1 MLIILDISTQAV
13 VNRGVIYMKKL
24 CSFVLVLVLV
34 ASVFAMG
41 GKDAVPAPSGKTV
54 TVTGLDGKLAATQ
67 VEVPF
72 NPQRIAILDMAA
84 LDILDALNLGDRVI
98 GMAGTTLPYLSDY
111 SSNKSLANLGTI
123 KEANLEAVM
132 ASEPD
137 VIFIGSRLS
146 ASYDVLS
153 QIAPVV
159 QLAVDRKLG
168 VVESVRQNATT
179 IASIF
184 GKEAEIESLMA
195 DFDQRITAL
204 TDFAQD
210 KNAVIGLCTSGG
222 FNVLGNDGRC
232 SIIGTEIGFTNIGA
246 SDVTSTHGNEGSFEL
261 LVKLNPQYL
270 FVLDRDAA
278 IQAQGAKLAQE
289 IIENQL
295 VMKTDAYKN
304 GNIIYLDN
312 PAVWYTAEGGI
323 TALDIMLQDLE
334 GALLK

>member
-1 MLIILDISTQAV
+1 
-13 VNRGVIYMKKL
+13 MKKL
-24 CSFVLVLVLV
+24 CSVVLVLAL
-34 ASVFAMG
+34 ATSIFALG
-41 GKDAVPAPSGKTV
+41 GKDSAPVPSNKTV
-54 TVTGLDGKLAATQ
+54 TVTGLDGNRAATQ

-72 NPQRIAILDMAA
+72 NPQRITILDMAA

-98 GMAGTTLPYLSDY
+98 GMAGTSLPYLNEY
-111 SSNKSLANLGTI
+111 SSNKGLANLGTI
-123 KEANLEAVM
+123 KEADLEAVM

-137 VIFIGSRLS
+137 IIFIGGRLS

-159 QLAVDRKLG
+159 QLAVDRNLG
-168 VVESVRQNATT
+168 VVESVRQNAIT

-184 GKEAEIESLMA
+184 GKEGEVENLMTS
-195 DFDQRITAL
+195 FDQRIAAL
-204 TDFAQD
+204 ADFAKD
-210 KNAVIGLCTSGG
+210 KNAIIGLCTSGG

-232 SIIGTEIGFTNIGA
+232 SIIGTEIGFENIGA
-246 SDVTSTHGNEGSFEL
+246 SDLTSTHGNESSFEL

-304 GNIIYLDN
+304 GNIVYLDN

-334 GALLK
+334 EALLK

>member
-1 MLIILDISTQAV
+1 
-13 VNRGVIYMKKL
+13 MKKL
-24 CSFVLVLVLV
+24 CSVVLVLAL
-34 ASVFAMG
+34 ATSIFALG
-41 GKDAVPAPSGKTV
+41 GKDSAPDPSNKTV
-54 TVTGLDGKLAATQ
+54 TVTGLDGNRAVTQ

-84 LDILDALNLGDRVI
+84 LDILDALNLGDRVV
-98 GMAGTTLPYLSDY
+98 GMAGTTLPYLNEY

-123 KEANLEAVM
+123 KEADLEAVM

-137 VIFIGSRLS
+137 IIFIGGRLS

-159 QLAVDRKLG
+159 QLAVDRNLG
-168 VVESVRQNATT
+168 VVESVRQNAIT

-184 GKEAEIESLMA
+184 GKEGEVENLMTS
-195 DFDQRITAL
+195 FDQRIAAL
-204 TDFAQD
+204 ADFAKD
-210 KNAVIGLCTSGG
+210 KNAIIGLCTSGG

-232 SIIGTEIGFTNIGA
+232 SIIGTEIGFENIGA
-246 SDVTSTHGNEGSFEL
+246 SDLTSTHGNESSFEL

-304 GNIIYLDN
+304 GNIVYLDN

-334 GALLK
+334 VALLK

>member
-1 MLIILDISTQAV
+1 
-13 VNRGVIYMKKL
+13 MKKL
-24 CSFVLVLVLV
+24 CSFVLVLALA
-34 ASVFAMG
+34 ASVFALG
-41 GKDAVPAPSGKTV
+41 GKDSAPALSGKTV

-67 VEVPF
+67 VAVPF
-72 NPQRIAILDMAA
+72 NPQRVAILDMAA
-84 LDILDALNLGDRVI
+84 LDILDALNLGDRVV
-98 GMAGTTLPYLSDY
+98 GMAGTTLPYLSNY
-111 SSNKSLANLGTI
+111 SSNKKLANLGTI
-123 KEANLEAVM
+123 KEADLEAVM

-159 QLAVDRKLG
+159 QLAVDRNLG

-184 GKEAEIESLMA
+184 GKEAEVESLMA
-195 DFDQRITAL
+195 DFDQRIAAL
-204 TDFAQD
+204 ADFAKD
-210 KNAVIGLCTSGG
+210 KNGVIGLCTSGG
-222 FNVLGNDGRC
+222 FNLLGNDGRC

-261 LVKLNPQYL
+261 LVQLNPQYL

-278 IQAQGAKLAQE
+278 IQTQGAKLAQE

-304 GNIIYLDN
+304 GNIVYLDN

>member
-1 MLIILDISTQAV
+1 M
-13 VNRGVIYMKKL
+13 
-24 CSFVLVLVLV
+24 
-34 ASVFAMG
+34 
-41 GKDAVPAPSGKTV
+41 
-54 TVTGLDGKLAATQ
+54 DGKLAATQ
-67 VEVPF
+67 VAVPF
-72 NPQRIAILDMAA
+72 NPQRVAILDMAA

-98 GMAGTTLPYLSDY
+98 GMAGTSLSYLNEY
-111 SSNKSLANLGTI
+111 SSNKNLANLGTI
-123 KEANLEAVM
+123 KEADLEAVM

-159 QLAVDRKLG
+159 QLAVDRNLG

-184 GKEAEIESLMA
+184 GKETEIESLMA
-195 DFDQRITAL
+195 DFDQRIAAL
-204 TDFAQD
+204 ADFAKD
-210 KNAVIGLCTSGG
+210 KNGVIGLCTSGG
-222 FNVLGNDGRC
+222 FNLLGNDGRC

-261 LVKLNPQYL
+261 LVQLNPQYL

-278 IQAQGAKLAQE
+278 IQTQGAKLAQE

-304 GNIIYLDN
+304 GNIVYLDN

>member
-1 MLIILDISTQAV
+1 
-13 VNRGVIYMKKL
+13 MKKL
-24 CSFVLVLVLV
+24 CSFALVLALT
-34 ASVFAMG
+34 ASIFAMG
-41 GKDAVPAPSGKTV
+41 GKDATSTPSGKTL
-54 TVTGLDGKLAATQ
+54 TVTGLDGNLAATQ

-72 NPQRIAILDMAA
+72 DPQRIAILDMAA

-98 GMAGTTLPYLSDY
+98 GMAGTTLPYLNAY

-123 KEANLEAVM
+123 KEADLEAVM

-137 VIFIGSRLS
+137 IIFIGGRLS
-146 ASYDVLS
+146 ASYDILS
-153 QIAPVV
+153 EIAPVV
-159 QLAVDRKLG
+159 QLAVDRNLG

-184 GKEAEIESLMA
+184 GKEGEVENLMA
-195 DFDQRITAL
+195 TFDQRIAAL
-204 TDFAQD
+204 ADFAQD

-232 SIIGTEIGFTNIGA
+232 SIIGTEIGFENIGA
-246 SDVTSTHGNEGSFEL
+246 SDLTSTHGNESSFEL

>member
-1 MLIILDISTQAV
+1 
-13 VNRGVIYMKKL
+13 
-24 CSFVLVLVLV
+24 
-34 ASVFAMG
+34 
-41 GKDAVPAPSGKTV
+41 
-54 TVTGLDGKLAATQ
+54 
-67 VEVPF
+67 
-72 NPQRIAILDMAA
+72 MAA

-98 GMAGTTLPYLSDY
+98 GMAGTSLSYLNEY

-123 KEANLEAVM
+123 KEADLEAVM

-137 VIFIGSRLS
+137 IIFIGGRLS

-159 QLAVDRKLG
+159 QLAVDRNLG
-168 VVESVRQNATT
+168 VVESVRQNAIT

-184 GKEAEIESLMA
+184 GKEGEVEALMA
-195 DFDQRITAL
+195 NFDQRIAAL
-204 TDFAQD
+204 ADFAKD
-210 KNAVIGLCTSGG
+210 KNAIIGLCTNGG
-222 FNVLGNDGRC
+222 FNVLWNDGRG
-232 SIIGTEIGFTNIGA
+232 SIIGTEIGFENIGA
-246 SDVTSTHGNEGSFEL
+246 SDLTSTHGNETSFEL

-304 GNIIYLDN
+304 GNIVYLDN

>member
-1 MLIILDISTQAV
+1 
-13 VNRGVIYMKKL
+13 MKKL
-24 CSFVLVLVLV
+24 CSVVLVLAL
-34 ASVFAMG
+34 ATSIFALG
-41 GKDAVPAPSGKTV
+41 GKDSAPVPSNKTV
-54 TVTGLDGKLAATQ
+54 TVTGLDGNRAVTQ

-84 LDILDALNLGDRVI
+84 LDILDALNLGDRVV
-98 GMAGTTLPYLSDY
+98 GMAGTTLPYLNEY

-123 KEANLEAVM
+123 KEADLEAVM

-137 VIFIGSRLS
+137 IIFIGGRLS

-159 QLAVDRKLG
+159 QLAVDRNLG
-168 VVESVRQNATT
+168 VVESVRQNAIT

-184 GKEAEIESLMA
+184 GKEGEVENLMA
-195 DFDQRITAL
+195 NFDQRIAAL
-204 TDFAQD
+204 ADFAKD
-210 KNAVIGLCTSGG
+210 KNAIIGLCTSGG

-232 SIIGTEIGFTNIGA
+232 SIIGTEIGFENIGA
-246 SDVTSTHGNEGSFEL
+246 SDLTSTHGNESSFEL

-270 FVLDRDAA
+270 FILDRDAA

-304 GNIIYLDN
+304 GNIVYLDN

-334 GALLK
+334 VALLK

>member
-1 MLIILDISTQAV
+1 
-13 VNRGVIYMKKL
+13 MKKL
-24 CSFVLVLVLV
+24 CSFVLVLALV
-34 ASVFAMG
+34 ASGFALG
-41 GKDAVPAPSGKTV
+41 GKDSAPTLSGKTV

-67 VEVPF
+67 VAVPF
-72 NPQRIAILDMAA
+72 NPQRVAILDMAA
-84 LDILDALNLGDRVI
+84 LDILDALNLGDRVV

-123 KEANLEAVM
+123 KEADLEAVM

-159 QLAVDRKLG
+159 QLAVDRNLG

-195 DFDQRITAL
+195 DFDQRIAAL
-204 TDFAQD
+204 ADFAKD
-210 KNAVIGLCTSGG
+210 KNGVIGLCTSGG
-222 FNVLGNDGRC
+222 FNLLGNDGRC

-261 LVKLNPQYL
+261 LVQLNPQYL

-278 IQAQGAKLAQE
+278 IQTQGAKLAQE

-304 GNIIYLDN
+304 GNIVYLDN

>member
-1 MLIILDISTQAV
+1 
-13 VNRGVIYMKKL
+13 MKKL
-24 CSFVLVLVLV
+24 CSVVLVLAL
-34 ASVFAMG
+34 ATSIFALG
-41 GKDAVPAPSGKTV
+41 GKDSVPAPSNKTV
-54 TVTGLDGKLAATQ
+54 TVTGLDGNRAATQ

-84 LDILDALNLGDRVI
+84 LDILDALNLGDRVV
-98 GMAGTTLPYLSDY
+98 GMAGTTLPYLNEY

-123 KEANLEAVM
+123 KEADLEAVM

-137 VIFIGSRLS
+137 IIFIGGRLS

-159 QLAVDRKLG
+159 QLAVDRNLG
-168 VVESVRQNATT
+168 VVESVRQNAIT

-184 GKEAEIESLMA
+184 GKEGEVENLMA
-195 DFDQRITAL
+195 NFDQRIAAL
-204 TDFAQD
+204 ADFAKD
-210 KNAVIGLCTSGG
+210 KNAIIGLCTSGG

-232 SIIGTEIGFTNIGA
+232 SIIGTEIGFENIGA
-246 SDVTSTHGNEGSFEL
+246 SDLTSTHGNESSFEL

-304 GNIIYLDN
+304 GNIVYLDN

-334 GALLK
+334 VALLK

>member
-1 MLIILDISTQAV
+1 
-13 VNRGVIYMKKL
+13 MKKL
-24 CSFVLVLVLV
+24 CSVVLVLALV
-34 ASVFAMG
+34 ASVFALG
-41 GKDAVPAPSGKTV
+41 GKDSAPVPSNKTV
-54 TVTGLDGKLAATQ
+54 TVTGLDGNRAATQ

-98 GMAGTTLPYLSDY
+98 GMAGTSLPYLNEY

-123 KEANLEAVM
+123 KEADLEAVM

-137 VIFIGSRLS
+137 IIFIGGRLS

-159 QLAVDRKLG
+159 QLAVDRNLG
-168 VVESVRQNATT
+168 VVESVRQNAIT

-184 GKEAEIESLMA
+184 GKEGEVENLMTS
-195 DFDQRITAL
+195 FDQRIAAL
-204 TDFAQD
+204 ADFAKD
-210 KNAVIGLCTSGG
+210 KNAIIGLCTSGG

-232 SIIGTEIGFTNIGA
+232 SIIGTEIGFENIGA
-246 SDVTSTHGNEGSFEL
+246 SDLTSTHGNESSFEL

-304 GNIIYLDN
+304 GNIVYLDN

-334 GALLK
+334 EALLK

>member
-1 MLIILDISTQAV
+1 
-13 VNRGVIYMKKL
+13 MKKL
-24 CSFVLVLVLV
+24 CSVVLVLALA
-34 ASVFAMG
+34 ASIFALG
-41 GKDAVPAPSGKTV
+41 GKDLAPAPSNKTV
-54 TVTGLDGKLAATQ
+54 TVTGLDGNRAVTQ

-98 GMAGTTLPYLSDY
+98 GMAGTSLSYLNEY
-111 SSNKSLANLGTI
+111 SSNKSLVNLGTI
-123 KEANLEAVM
+123 KEADLEAVM

-137 VIFIGSRLS
+137 IIFIGGRLS

-159 QLAVDRKLG
+159 QLAVDRNLG
-168 VVESVRQNATT
+168 VIESVRQNAIT
-179 IASIF
+179 IASLF
-184 GKEAEIESLMA
+184 GKEGEVEALMA
-195 DFDQRITAL
+195 NFDQRIAAL
-204 TDFAQD
+204 ADFAKD
-210 KNAVIGLCTSGG
+210 KNAIIGLCTNGG

-232 SIIGTEIGFTNIGA
+232 SIIGTEIGFENIGA
-246 SDVTSTHGNEGSFEL
+246 SDLTSTHGNETSFEL

-304 GNIIYLDN
+304 GNIVYLDN

>member
-1 MLIILDISTQAV
+1 
-13 VNRGVIYMKKL
+13 MKKL
-24 CSFVLVLVLV
+24 CSFVLVLALV
-34 ASVFAMG
+34 ASVFALG
-41 GKDAVPAPSGKTV
+41 GKDSAPALSGKTV
-54 TVTGLDGKLAATQ
+54 TVTGLDGNLAATQ

-72 NPQRIAILDMAA
+72 NPQRIAILDMAT

-98 GMAGTTLPYLSDY
+98 GMAGTTLPYLNDY

-123 KEANLEAVM
+123 KEADLEAVM

-137 VIFIGSRLS
+137 IIFIGGRLS
-146 ASYDVLS
+146 ASYDILS
-153 QIAPVV
+153 EIAPVV
-159 QLAVDRKLG
+159 QLAVDRNLG

-184 GKEAEIESLMA
+184 GKEAEVEALMA
-195 DFDQRITAL
+195 NFDQRIAAL
-204 TDFAQD
+204 ADFAKD
-210 KNAVIGLCTSGG
+210 KNAIIGLCTSGG
-222 FNVLGNDGRC
+222 FNLLGNDGRC
-232 SIIGTEIGFTNIGA
+232 SIIGTEIGFKNIGA

-278 IQAQGAKLAQE
+278 IQAQGAKLAKE

-304 GNIIYLDN
+304 GNIVYLDN

-334 GALLK
+334 VALLK

>member
-1 MLIILDISTQAV
+1 
-13 VNRGVIYMKKL
+13 MKKL
-24 CSFVLVLVLV
+24 CSFALVLALV

-41 GKDAVPAPSGKTV
+41 GKDAAPVPSGKTV
-54 TVTGLDGKLAATQ
+54 TVTGLDGNLAATK

-98 GMAGTTLPYLSDY
+98 GMAGTTLPYLNAY

-123 KEANLEAVM
+123 KEADLEAVM

-137 VIFIGSRLS
+137 IIFIGGRLS
-146 ASYDVLS
+146 ASYDILS

-159 QLAVDRKLG
+159 QLAVDRNLG
-168 VVESVRQNATT
+168 VVESVRKNATT

-184 GKEAEIESLMA
+184 GKEGEVENLMA
-195 DFDQRITAL
+195 AFDQRIAAL
-204 TDFAQD
+204 ADFAQD

-232 SIIGTEIGFTNIGA
+232 SIIGTEIGFENIGA
-246 SDVTSTHGNEGSFEL
+246 SDLTSTHGNESSFEL

-304 GNIIYLDN
+304 GNIVYLDN

>member
-1 MLIILDISTQAV
+1 
-13 VNRGVIYMKKL
+13 MKKL
-24 CSFVLVLVLV
+24 CSFVLVLALV
-34 ASVFAMG
+34 ASVFALG
-41 GKDAVPAPSGKTV
+41 GKDSTPALSGKTV

-72 NPQRIAILDMAA
+72 NPQRVAILDMAA
-84 LDILDALNLGDRVI
+84 LDILDALNLGDRIV
-98 GMAGTTLPYLSDY
+98 GMAGTTLPYLNAY
-111 SSNKSLANLGTI
+111 SSNKNLANLGTI

-159 QLAVDRKLG
+159 QLAVDRNLG

-195 DFDQRITAL
+195 DFDQRIAAL
-204 TDFAQD
+204 ADFAKD
-210 KNAVIGLCTSGG
+210 KNGVIGLCTSGG
-222 FNVLGNDGRC
+222 FNLLGNDGRC

-261 LVKLNPQYL
+261 LVQLNPQYL

-278 IQAQGAKLAQE
+278 IQTQGAKLAQE

-304 GNIIYLDN
+304 GNIVYLDN

>member
-1 MLIILDISTQAV
+1 
-13 VNRGVIYMKKL
+13 MKKL
-24 CSFVLVLVLV
+24 CSFVLVLALT
-34 ASVFAMG
+34 ASIFAMG
-41 GKDAVPAPSGKTV
+41 GKEATSTPSGKTL
-54 TVTGLDGKLAATQ
+54 TVTGLDGNLAATQ

-98 GMAGTTLPYLSDY
+98 GMASTTLPYLNTY

-123 KEANLEAVM
+123 KEADLEAVM

-137 VIFIGSRLS
+137 IIFIGGRLS

-159 QLAVDRKLG
+159 QLAVDRNLG

-184 GKEAEIESLMA
+184 GKEGEVEALMA
-195 DFDQRITAL
+195 AFDQRIAAL
-204 TDFAQD
+204 EDFAQD

-232 SIIGTEIGFTNIGA
+232 SIIGTEIGFENIGA
-246 SDVTSTHGNEGSFEL
+246 SDVTSTHGNESSFEL

-278 IQAQGAKLAQE
+278 IQAQGAKLAKE

-304 GNIIYLDN
+304 ENIIYLDN

-334 GALLK
+334 VALLK

>member
-1 MLIILDISTQAV
+1 
-13 VNRGVIYMKKL
+13 MKKL
-24 CSFVLVLVLV
+24 CSFVLVLALT
-34 ASVFAMG
+34 ASIFAMG
-41 GKDAVPAPSGKTV
+41 GKEATSTPSGKTL
-54 TVTGLDGKLAATQ
+54 TVTGLDGNLAATQ

-98 GMAGTTLPYLSDY
+98 GMASTTLPYLNTY

-123 KEANLEAVM
+123 KEADLEAVM

-137 VIFIGSRLS
+137 IIFIGGRLS

-159 QLAVDRKLG
+159 QLAVDRNLG

-184 GKEAEIESLMA
+184 GKEGEVEALMA
-195 DFDQRITAL
+195 AFDQRITAL
-204 TDFAQD
+204 EDFAQD

-232 SIIGTEIGFTNIGA
+232 SIIGTEIGFENIGA

-278 IQAQGAKLAQE
+278 IQAQGAKLAKE

-334 GALLK
+334 VALLK

>member
-1 MLIILDISTQAV
+1 
-13 VNRGVIYMKKL
+13 MKKL
-24 CSFVLVLVLV
+24 CSVVLVLALV
-34 ASVFAMG
+34 ASVFALG
-41 GKDAVPAPSGKTV
+41 GKDSAPVPSNKTV
-54 TVTGLDGKLAATQ
+54 TVTGLDGNRAVTQ

-98 GMAGTTLPYLSDY
+98 GMAGTSLPYLNEY

-123 KEANLEAVM
+123 KEADLEAVM

-137 VIFIGSRLS
+137 IIFIGGRLS

-159 QLAVDRKLG
+159 QLAVDRNLG
-168 VVESVRQNATT
+168 VVESVRQNAIT

-184 GKEAEIESLMA
+184 GKEGEVENLMTS
-195 DFDQRITAL
+195 FDQRIAAL
-204 TDFAQD
+204 ADFAKD
-210 KNAVIGLCTSGG
+210 KNAIIGLCTSGG

-232 SIIGTEIGFTNIGA
+232 SIIGTEIGFENIGA
-246 SDVTSTHGNEGSFEL
+246 SDLTSTHGNESSFEL

-304 GNIIYLDN
+304 GNIVYLDN

-334 GALLK
+334 EALLK